1 MVEEK
6 DVLIAAVGE
15 TKAAGDFSQGAG
27 ARFFV
32 KADGGGVG
40 SDYDVEL
47 DQTEAAVL
55 VSMKAVPDPCF
66 VQVFASSGRGNGVGG
81 VCDMAAAAD
90 VVGMEDVEPRHLAG
104 IGFGYG
110 RAGFLKV
117 RGSVWGKATP
127 AATTSFRIAV
137 MAGRLF
143 PYRGGSS

>member
-6 DVLIAAVGE
+6 DVLVAAVGE

-55 VSMKAVPDPCF
+55 VSMKAVPDQRF
-66 VQVFASSGRGNGVGG
+66 VQVFAPSGRGNGVGG

-90 VVGMEDVEPRHLAG
+90 VVGMEDVELRHLAG

-110 RAGFLKV
+110 RAGLGSEEGAGFLKV
-117 RGSVWGKATP
+117 RAQSG
-127 AATTSFRIAV
+127 
-137 MAGRLF
+137 GRPRRRRPL
-143 PYRGGSS
+143 RSG

>member
-6 DVLIAAVGE
+6 DVLVAAGGE

-55 VSMKAVPDPCF
+55 VSMKAVPDQRF
-66 VQVFASSGRGNGVGG
+66 VQVFVPSGRGNGVGG
-81 VCDMAAAAD
+81 VCDMAAVAD

-110 RAGFLKV
+110 RAGLGSEEEAGFL
-117 RGSVWGKATP
+117 
-127 AATTSFRIAV
+127 
-137 MAGRLF
+137 
-143 PYRGGSS
+143 

>member
-6 DVLIAAVGE
+6 NVLAAAAGE
-15 TKAAGDFSQGAG
+15 TEAAGDFSQGAG

-47 DQTEAAVL
+47 DQTEAAVP

-66 VQVFASSGRGNGVGG
+66 AQVFAPSGRGNGVRG
-81 VCDMAAAAD
+81 VCDMTAADD
-90 VVGMEDVEPRHLAG
+90 VVGMEDVGPRHLAG
-104 IGFGYG
+104 IGLGYG

-127 AATTSFRIAV
+127 AATTSFGIAV
-137 MAGRLF
+137 MVGRPF
-143 PYRGGSS
+143 SS